1 MQTYRAHHTL
11 SVITRLVLFTAC
23 ASLPLTSLAAG
34 SITIAKQAPFAQQL
48 SVPDAVRAECKLP
61 ERVSEFVKE
70 YADKN
75 YDKVVL
81 TDKVSAGT
89 PGQALS
95 MKIVGLSGAG
105 GGAWSGAKH
114 VTVEGT
120 LWDNGKVKG
129 TFTATRYSGGG
140 AFGGY
145 KGTCSILGRCVKA
158 IGKDVGGWLL
168 APSMNAKLG
177 DAK

>member
-1 MQTYRAHHTL
+1 M
-11 SVITRLVLFTAC
+11 LFTAC

-34 SITIAKQAPFAQQL
+34 NITIAKQAPYSQQL

-61 ERVSEFVKE
+61 ARVSEFVKQ
-70 YADKN
+70 YADKS

-81 TDKVSAGT
+81 ADKVSART

-95 MKIVGLSGAG
+95 MNIVGVSGAS

-114 VTVEGT
+114 VTVQGT

-129 TFTATRYSGGG
+129 TFTAKRYSGGG

-145 KGTCSILGRCVKA
+145 KGTCAILGRCVKA